1 MRCLDFLG
9 FPRLYWLPTCERS
22 IRTRQDASNVPAV
35 EPSLA
40 DAKPADAAEAVEVP
54 WTCGRLMRNATND
67 GIKYYKKEREVFFCS
82 IDD

>member
-1 MRCLDFLG
+1 
-9 FPRLYWLPTCERS
+9 
-22 IRTRQDASNVPAV
+22 VPAV

-40 DAKPADAAEAVEVP
+40 DAKPAEAAEAVEVP